1 MNKYELALVVSAK
14 LEDEARAA
22 AVDKAKAYIERFGGT
37 ITDVKE
43 EGKKIL
49 E

>member
-22 AVDKAKAYIERFGGT
+22 AVDKAKAYIERSGGRRQ
-37 ITDVKE
+37 E
-43 EGKKIL
+43 EVSL
-49 E
+49 